1 MGKICIEYAYP
12 IDRMTSDPLCKLF
25 GSSARV
31 KLLRLFL
38 FNPRLSY
45 TVPDAAQRSRVP
57 ERTTRREILLF
68 TAAGLIKRARLRS
81 AGARYGL
88 NPDFQYLLAL
98 QNLLL
103 NAPARGADIAE
114 RLKGSGTI
122 KLVILSGIFLGEW
135 DGRLD
140 LFVVG
145 DRMKEKKLRAAVRR
159 LEAELGKEV
168 RYSLLSTEQFVY
180 RLGLSDHLVRDV
192 LDYPHTI
199 VLDKLNI
206 GLK

>member
-1 MGKICIEYAYP
+1 MK
-12 IDRMTSDPLCKLF
+12 SDPLCKLF
-25 GSSARV
+25 GSAARV

-45 TVPDAAQRSRVP
+45 TVPDAATRSRVA
-57 ERTTRREILLF
+57 ERAARREIHLF
-68 TAAGLIKRARLRS
+68 CSAGLIKRARLRS
-81 AGARYGL
+81 AGARYAL
-88 NPDFQYLLAL
+88 NTDFGYLSAL
-98 QNLLL
+98 QSLLL

-114 RLKGSGTI
+114 RLKSSGVV
-122 KLVILSGIFLGEW
+122 KLVILSGIFMGEW

-140 LFVVG
+140 ILVVG

-159 LEAELGKEV
+159 LESELGKEV
-168 RYSLLSTEQFVY
+168 RYSLLTSEQFFY
-180 RLGLSDHLVRDV
+180 RMGLNDHLVRDV
-192 LDYPHTI
+192 LDYPHKI